1 MSSFE
6 LLAISPQLI
15 ISLAIVLQMLLIAFK
30 RSTYLIQSFT
40 LASILLA
47 IASSVFTLPALNSQI
62 TLLFYLDGFSFSV
75 MNSVLFCSA
84 IVVLVSGN
92 YLKISHEVHDE
103 YYLLVMLVTLGAL
116 ILSIS
121 DHFASVFL
129 GLELLSISLVGLV
142 GYLRDRRQTLEASFK
157 YLILSATASSILLL
171 GMAMLYAYSGD
182 MSFNSI
188 EPHYVS
194 SAYIDSVAVEPGKD
208 FKFLAQ
214 AGSILLLVGIAF
226 KLSLAPFHFWTP
238 DVYQGAPA
246 PVTMLLATVSKIA
259 MFTVLIKF
267 WFISNQYLD
276 QTMLSVISIIAVLSM
291 LVGNL
296 LALKQNNIKRLLAYS
311 SIAHMGYLLIIL
323 PVISEVSIELAKQ
336 SALFYITAYALATL
350 ILFTFIC
357 ETSKSNQSTDFDD
370 CHNWQGL
377 FWLSPIQASAIVF
390 ALLSLAGIPLTIGFI
405 GKFYLITSALTNQ
418 SWLLLASL
426 VTGSAIGLYY
436 YLRIIFIIFSQPV
449 NRESSSQE
457 SEISINSS
465 LSHVLLFSLTLL
477 LLALGIYPDLYIFI

>member
-30 RSTYLIQSFT
+30 RSTRLIQSFT
-40 LASILLA
+40 FICILLA
-47 IASSVFTLPALNSQI
+47 IASSVFSLPALNSQI
-62 TLLFYLDGFSFSV
+62 TLLFYLDGFSFSIV
-75 MNSVLFCSA
+75 NTILFCSA
-84 IVVLVSGN
+84 MVVLVSGN
-92 YLKISHEVHDE
+92 YLTISHEVHDE

-129 GLELLSISLVGLV
+129 GLELLSIAVIGLV

-182 MSFNSI
+182 MSFTYIEANLDNSTAN
-188 EPHYVS
+188 S
-194 SAYIDSVAVEPGKD
+194 KL
-208 FKFLAQ
+208 FAQ

-259 MFTVLIKF
+259 MFSVLIKF
-267 WFISNQYLD
+267 WFLSEQFLD
-276 QTMLSVISIIAVLSM
+276 QVMLTIISLIAVASM

-323 PVISEVSIELAKQ
+323 PVLSTSSIEFAKQ
-336 SALFYITAYALATL
+336 SVLFYLTAYAVATL
-350 ILFTFIC
+350 ILFTFIA
-357 ETSKSNQSTDFDD
+357 ETSKSNSSSDLDNW
-370 CHNWQGL
+370 HNWQGL
-377 FWLSPIQASAIVF
+377 FWLSPIQASAIIL
-390 ALLSLAGIPLTIGFI
+390 ALLSLAGIPLSMGFI

-426 VTGSAIGLYY
+426 VVGSSIGLYY
-436 YLRIIFIIFSQPV
+436 YLRIIFIMFAKHIP
-449 NRESSSQE
+449 NGANAYDL
-457 SEISINSS
+457 SINSS
-465 LSHVLLFSLTLL
+465 LSHILLFSLTMI
-477 LLALGIYPDLYIFI
+477 LLAFGIYPDIYIFL